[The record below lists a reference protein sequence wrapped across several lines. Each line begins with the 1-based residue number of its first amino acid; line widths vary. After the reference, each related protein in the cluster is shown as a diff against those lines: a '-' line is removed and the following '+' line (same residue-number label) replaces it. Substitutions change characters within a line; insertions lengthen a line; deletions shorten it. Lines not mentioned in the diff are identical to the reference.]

1 MKIGITGHTKG
12 IGKKISDYF
21 LKNNH
26 EVIGFSRSSGYDI
39 SKESD
44 RKRIIAQINFLDIF
58 VNNAYNN
65 FDNSQEL
72 LLKDLLTMW
81 KDQEKIIINVSS
93 RWTDQDHIYSIHK
106 RNLDN
111 LCEIYKN
118 SKVYVINL
126 KPGLTDTDRVKNIKG
141 DRMIPQ
147 HIVDTIDFV
156 LKNVNNFRVHSISFG
171 K

>member
-58 VNNAYNN
+58 LYYYCY
-65 FDNSQEL
+65 FE
-72 LLKDLLTMW
+72 
-81 KDQEKIIINVSS
+81 IN
-93 RWTDQDHIYSIHK
+93 I
-106 RNLDN
+106 
-111 LCEIYKN
+111 
-118 SKVYVINL
+118 
-126 KPGLTDTDRVKNIKG
+126 
-141 DRMIPQ
+141 
-147 HIVDTIDFV
+147 
-156 LKNVNNFRVHSISFG
+156 
-171 K
+171 